1 MNQFLK
7 LPCETGQL
15 ATLRQFLDRIL
26 KGTPLSETEQMQ
38 VILAVEE
45 VAANLII
52 HSHSCNPEQTID
64 LHVITAPT
72 ELCFE
77 IKDKGESF
85 NLLDYQEPELEEVIK
100 TKRKGGLGIMLVK
113 KIMDRIEF
121 ESNGLQNTCRL
132 IKLLNSK

>member
-1 MNQFLK
+1 MTQVLK

-15 ATLRQFLDRIL
+15 AILRQFLDKIL
-26 KGTPLSETEQMQ
+26 KDTTLSATEQLQ

-52 HSHSCNPEQTID
+52 HSHSCNPEQSID
-64 LHVITAPT
+64 LQVITGPGQ
-72 ELCFE
+72 LCFE

-85 NLLDYQEPELEEVIK
+85 NILDYQEPDLEEVIK
-100 TKRKGGLGIMLVK
+100 AKRKGGLGIMLVK

-121 ESNGLQNTCRL
+121 ESNGHQNTCRL